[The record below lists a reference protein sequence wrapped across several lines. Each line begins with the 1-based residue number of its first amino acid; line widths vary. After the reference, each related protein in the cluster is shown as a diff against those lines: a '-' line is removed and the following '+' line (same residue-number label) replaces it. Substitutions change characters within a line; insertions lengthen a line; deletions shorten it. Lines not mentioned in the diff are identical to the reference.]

1 MSYGYETDGDVMGEL
16 EGDYTEGDV
25 MGDYTTV
32 GRARRR
38 RRPGHGRK
46 LVALPPK
53 PGWRNQLA
61 PGVPMPGEG
70 LQPLPLT
77 PNLNNGVFTAGFTA
91 IQFTAR
97 PQAPFHPERLLASV
111 RRTGTA
117 AAGNIITA
125 QNMFVGRDLQ
135 LVEIGA
141 FDVEFFSAQAFG
153 VRLQLDAAQPGV
165 LIRIDC
171 TAVGSTLTTT
181 DTLAVSLMFLGRS
194 IR

>member
-1 MSYGYETDGDVMGEL
+1 MSYNTSGYD
-16 EGDYTEGDV
+16 TEGDV
-25 MGDYTTV
+25 MGDETEGDYTTV

-38 RRPGHGRK
+38 RAGQRG
-46 LVALPPK
+46 LALPPK
-53 PGWRNQLA
+53 PAWRNQLA

-77 PNLNNGVFTAGFTA
+77 PSLNNGVFTSGFTS
-91 IQFTAR
+91 ISFTAR

-117 AAGNIITA
+117 AAGNIIAA
-125 QNMFVGRDLQ
+125 QNLFVGRDLQ
-135 LVEIGA
+135 LVELGQ
-141 FDVEFFSAQAFG
+141 FDVEFFSPTAFG

-165 LIRIDC
+165 LISIDC
-171 TAVGSTLTTT
+171 KAIGAALTTT

>member
-1 MSYGYETDGDVMGEL
+1 MDHYTTMGDVMGDYEA
-16 EGDYTEGDV
+16 EGEYEAE
-25 MGDYTTV
+25 GDYTTV

-38 RRPGHGRK
+38 RRRPQQRMI
-46 LVALPPK
+46 ALPPR
-53 PGWRNQLA
+53 PGWRKQLA

-70 LQPLPLT
+70 LQPLPLR
-77 PNLNNGVFTAGFTA
+77 PSVNNGVFTAGTTA

-111 RRTGTA
+111 RRTGTN
-117 AAGNIITA
+117 AAGTIIEG

-135 LVEIGA
+135 LVELGP
-141 FDVEFFSAQAFG
+141 FDIEFFSPTAFG

-165 LIRIDC
+165 LISLDC
-171 TAVGSTLTTT
+171 AALGPTLTTT

>member
-1 MSYGYETDGDVMGEL
+1 MSEYYNTS
-16 EGDYTEGDV
+16 GDV
-25 MGDYTTV
+25 MGDETEGDYQTV
-32 GRARRR
+32 GRG
-38 RRPGHGRK
+38 RPRGRGNQIQ
-46 LVALPPK
+46 LPPK
-53 PGWRNQLA
+53 PGWRQQLA

-70 LQPLPLT
+70 LQPLPLK
-77 PNLNNGVFTAGFTA
+77 PNLNNGVFTSGVTA

-125 QNMFVGRDLQ
+125 QNLFVGRDLQ
-135 LVEIGA
+135 LVELGG
-141 FDVEFFSAQAFG
+141 FDVEFFSPTAFG

-165 LIRIDC
+165 LISIDC
-171 TAVGSTLTTT
+171 TAVGAALTTT

>member
-1 MSYGYETDGDVMGEL
+1 MSYNTMGEDVDGDVMGDESVVGY
-16 EGDYTEGDV
+16 E
-25 MGDYTTV
+25 TV
-32 GRARRR
+32 GRGR
-38 RRPGHGRK
+38 RRPVRGG
-46 LVALPPK
+46 AQIQLPPK
-53 PGWRNQLA
+53 PGWRNQIA

-70 LQPLPLT
+70 LQPLPLK
-77 PNLNNGVFTAGFTA
+77 PSLNNGVFTAGFTS

-135 LVEIGA
+135 LVELGG
-141 FDVEFFSAQAFG
+141 FDIEFFSPTAFG

-165 LIRIDC
+165 LISIDC

-194 IR
+194 LR

>member
-1 MSYGYETDGDVMGEL
+1 MSYNTM
-16 EGDYTEGDV
+16 GDYDTEGDV
-25 MGDYTTV
+25 MGDETEGDYQTV
-32 GRARRR
+32 GARRR
-38 RRPGHGRK
+38 GRGRPGQRRQ
-46 LVALPPK
+46 LALPPK

-70 LQPLPLT
+70 LQPLPLR
-77 PNLNNGVFTAGFTA
+77 PNLNNGVFTAGVTA

-117 AAGNIITA
+117 AAGNIIAA
-125 QNMFVGRDLQ
+125 QNLFVGRDLQ
-135 LVEIGA
+135 LVELGE
-141 FDVEFFSAQAFG
+141 FDVEFFSPTAFG

-165 LIRIDC
+165 LISIDC
-171 TAVGSTLTTT
+171 IAIGATLTTT

>member
-1 MSYGYETDGDVMGEL
+1 MSYNTSGEYETDGDVMGDE
-16 EGDYTEGDV
+16 TE
-25 MGDYTTV
+25 GDYTTV

-38 RRPGHGRK
+38 RGAQ
-46 LVALPPK
+46 LALPPK
-53 PGWRNQLA
+53 PPWRRQIA
-61 PGVPMPGEG
+61 PGVPVPGEG
-70 LQPLPLT
+70 LQPLPLK
-77 PNLNNGVFTAGFTA
+77 PSLNNGVFTSGFTS

-125 QNMFVGRDLQ
+125 QNLFVGRDLQ
-135 LVEIGA
+135 LVELGG
-141 FDVEFFSAQAFG
+141 FDIEFFSPTAFG

-165 LIRIDC
+165 LISIDC
-171 TAVGSTLTTT
+171 TAVGATLTST

>member
-1 MSYGYETDGDVMGEL
+1 MSILGYD
-16 EGDYTEGDV
+16 TEGDV
-25 MGDYTTV
+25 MGDETEGDYQTV
-32 GRARRR
+32 GRGRRR
-38 RRPGHGRK
+38 RRPRT
-46 LVALPPK
+46 LALPAK
-53 PGWRNQLA
+53 PGWRRQLA

-77 PNLNNGVFTAGFTA
+77 PSANNGVFTLGFTN

-97 PQAPFHPERLLASV
+97 PQVPFHPERLLASV
-111 RRTGTA
+111 RRVGTI
-117 AAGNIITA
+117 AGGTTIQAT
-125 QNMFVGRDLQ
+125 NMFVGRDLQ

-141 FDVEFFSAQAFG
+141 FDIEFFDRQAFG

-165 LIRIDC
+165 LISLDC
-171 TAVGSTLTTT
+171 AAVGGVLTST